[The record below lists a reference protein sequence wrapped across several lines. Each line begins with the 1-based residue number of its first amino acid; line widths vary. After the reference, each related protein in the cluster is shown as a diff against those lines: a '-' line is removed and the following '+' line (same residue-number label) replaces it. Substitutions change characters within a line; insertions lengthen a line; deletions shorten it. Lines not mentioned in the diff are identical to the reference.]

1 MNLPMLQFES
11 WASLWEVYGA
21 KMITAATK
29 VLVIIVA
36 YFIIRFIAIKII
48 NRIVESMFARVGGEI
63 LRARQARILALQ
75 SVVTSVVGFVLG
87 FIAIIMVLQAVGFN
101 VVPLLT
107 TASVA
112 GLAIGFGAQKLV
124 KDVINGFFI
133 LAEDHYGVGDYVTIG
148 TVTGVIEEV
157 GMRTTRI
164 RDGAGKLCIMA
175 NGDINQ
181 VCNHSRGVLYASFDI
196 NLASDSDMDKAAV
209 IINQVGEKLT
219 ADMPSKVAEAFNY
232 GGVSQIT
239 GACTTVRVQG
249 AVSAQY
255 QDEVM
260 MEMRERLLKRFAE
273 EEMKL
278 A

>member
-1 MNLPMLQFES
+1 MNLPTLQFES
-11 WASLWEVYGA
+11 WASLWEAYGTR
-21 KMITAATK
+21 MVSAAVK
-29 VLVIIVA
+29 IVVIIIAYLVI
-36 YFIIRFIAIKII
+36 RFVMIKII
-48 NRIVESMFARVGGEI
+48 NRVVESMFARVGGEI
-63 LRARQARILALQ
+63 LRARQSRILALQ

-87 FIAIIMVLQAVGFN
+87 FIAVIMVLQTVGFN

-133 LAEDHYGVGDYVTIG
+133 LAEDQYGVGDYVTIG
-148 TVTGVIEEV
+148 AVTGVVEEV

-164 RDGAGKLCIMA
+164 RDGAGKLCIIA
-175 NGDINQ
+175 NGDIIQ
-181 VCNHSRGVLYASFDI
+181 VCNHSRGVLFVSFEI
-196 NLASDSDMDKAAV
+196 NLAADSDMDRAAAL
-209 IINQVGEKLT
+209 IDQTGEKLT
-219 ADMPSKVAEAFNY
+219 ADMPSKVAEAFKY

-239 GACTTVRVQG
+239 GSCTTVKVQG

-255 QDEVM
+255 QEQVL
-260 MEMRERLLKRFAE
+260 MEMRERLRRRFAE
-273 EEMKL
+273 EELKL